1 MTSRTPAELF
11 HHYKPDPESYLG
23 AAAMLDVPPAQTM
36 LVAAHED
43 DLLAAR
49 AAGLLTAFVRRPLE
63 HGPRPDY
70 NLPRERSFEYVA
82 DDFEDLARQ
91 LGV

>member
-11 HHYKPDPESYLG
+11 HHYKPDRESYLG
-23 AAAMLDVPPAQTM
+23 AAAMLD
-36 LVAAHED
+36 
-43 DLLAAR
+43 
-49 AAGLLTAFVRRPLE
+49 
-63 HGPRPDY
+63 Y
-70 NLPRERSFEYVA
+70 NPPRESSFEYVA

>member
-1 MTSRTPAELF
+1 MTSCTPAQLF

-23 AAAMLDVPPAQTM
+23 AAAMLD
-36 LVAAHED
+36 
-43 DLLAAR
+43 
-49 AAGLLTAFVRRPLE
+49 
-63 HGPRPDY
+63 Y
-70 NLPRERSFEYVA
+70 NPPRERSFEYVA

>member
-11 HHYKPDPESYLG
+11 HPYMPDRESYLG
-23 AAAMLDVPPAQTM
+23 AAAMLD
-36 LVAAHED
+36 
-43 DLLAAR
+43 
-49 AAGLLTAFVRRPLE
+49 
-63 HGPRPDY
+63 Y
-70 NLPRERSFEYVA
+70 NPPRERSFEYVA